1 MRRVSP
7 RENDLMAKSPRKR
20 PATQTRSKPSGKAP
34 RQPKTGKNVIGGSEE
49 AVQPPANADA
59 QIVPAAFSGAD
70 VLNRLW
76 TIIDSRRDADPA
88 LSHSARL
95 LAKGT
100 PQVAQKL
107 GEEFVECLIE
117 AVGGNRDGLMRE
129 SADVLY
135 HLLVTWVNAG
145 LRPEEVW
152 AELERREEISQMTE
166 DGSLSLKKILSKTQA
181 TTTKIP

>member
-1 MRRVSP
+1 MARSSKKNPIP
-7 RENDLMAKSPRKR
+7 R
-20 PATQTRSKPSGKAP
+20 TRSKISGKAQ
-34 RQPKTGKNVIGGSEE
+34 RQPKTDKNAIGTGSEE
-49 AVQPPANADA
+49 VVQSSANAGP
-59 QIVPAAFSGAD
+59 QIVSAAFSGAD

-76 TIIDSRRDADPA
+76 TIIDSRKVADPA

-100 PQVAQKL
+100 PQVVQKL

-117 AVGGNRDGLMRE
+117 SVAGNRDGLMRE

-152 AELERREEISQMTE
+152 AELEQREKVSQMSE
-166 DGSLSLKKILSKTQA
+166 DSSLPLKRLLAKAQA
-181 TTTKIP
+181 NTTKIP